1 MCIYKVQRQSHL
13 SPEEK
18 RKLTYEGLLKWDIDR
33 LKGLEMACGIKVP
46 KSDMCCEDGTNKA
59 WLRRGAVQNTK
70 KSLGVK

>member
-1 MCIYKVQRQSHL
+1 ML
-13 SPEEK
+13 S
-18 RKLTYEGLLKWDIDR
+18 RWDIDR
-33 LKGLEMACGIKVP
+33 LKGLEMACGIKVVIAEAAWAFIMYAQVP